1 MDKREMKK
9 RIFGVIASSLS
20 DNIEGKNPDISKELE
35 REFAWICKFKEPSRS
50 VKHRWLMAKYE
61 VNQILYGHSGL
72 K

>member
-1 MDKREMKK
+1 MNKREMKK

-20 DNIEGKNPDISKELE
+20 QNIEGKNADISKQLKE
-35 REFAWICKFKEPSRS
+35 EFDSICKFKKPSRS

>member
-9 RIFGVIASSLS
+9 RIFGVIASTLS
-20 DNIEGKNPDISKELE
+20 DNIQGKNPDISKELE
-35 REFAWICKFKEPSRS
+35 REFEWICKFKEPSRS